1 MKTAY
6 GIPQNRLEHT
16 EDGVLVAP
24 TGESTSFKADD
35 DEFSRMMGFLTEREE
50 AKAGTA
56 LPAPGDGEGQGD
68 AAALPA
74 PGDEG
79 KGEEAADDEGKGE
92 EAAEDGAR
100 APRMERMP
108 RTARG
113 RARGARTFSPR
124 CPPARPP
131 RARSRRRRTACPG

>member
-56 LPAPGDGEGQGD
+56 LPAPGDGEGQG
-68 AAALPA
+68 AT
-74 PGDEG
+74 
-79 KGEEAADDEGKGE
+79 
-92 EAAEDGAR
+92 R
-100 APRMERMP
+100 R
-108 RTARG
+108 
-113 RARGARTFSPR
+113 
-124 CPPARPP
+124 
-131 RARSRRRRTACPG
+131 RSRRPATRAKMTRAKASRG